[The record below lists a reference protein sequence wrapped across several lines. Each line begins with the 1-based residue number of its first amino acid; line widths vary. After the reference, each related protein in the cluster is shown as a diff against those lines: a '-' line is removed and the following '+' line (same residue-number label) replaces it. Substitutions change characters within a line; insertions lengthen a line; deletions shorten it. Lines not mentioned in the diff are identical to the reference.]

1 MDRFGDEWQRVT
13 ALCLTEKSK
22 NPIEIMC
29 KLMDLDFCNMKGH
42 EHHMMVG
49 AALLTAYFNAENAK
63 NPDRASEDAS
73 MKLSEA
79 FQRLETV
86 EEFDAGGDCDYWKQ
100 CKSINGVRAF
110 WSVISDRNDLVIM
123 LTMEAANAVGSV
135 GGQRCCKRSA
145 YLAISAAVEFVKKH
159 LGTEMETEEFV
170 CRYSNKNS
178 SCLTE
183 DCPFN
188 EHYIEF

>member
-1 MDRFGDEWQRVT
+1 MRGKVSLIVGWITLFLIG
-13 ALCLTEKSK
+13 
-22 NPIEIMC
+22 I
-29 KLMDLDFCNMKGH
+29 DLF
-42 EHHMMVG
+42 VVSP
-49 AALLTAYFNAENAK
+49 LLPF
-63 NPDRASEDAS
+63 
-73 MKLSEA
+73 
-79 FQRLETV
+79 
-86 EEFDAGGDCDYWKQ
+86 
-100 CKSINGVRAF
+100 
-110 WSVISDRNDLVIM
+110 ISDRNDLVIM

-145 YLAISAAVEFVKKH
+145 YLAISAAVEFVKRH